1 MLHSI
6 YFIFHFIGTSL
17 NITHKK
23 MSSQY
28 QKFVETPFNKINN
41 NTLYIIN
48 IQLTSV
54 NTNNK
59 N

>member
-1 MLHSI
+1 
-6 YFIFHFIGTSL
+6 
-17 NITHKK
+17 

-28 QKFVETPFNKINN
+28 QKFVEIPFNKINN

-54 NTNNK
+54 NT
-59 N
+59 

>member
-1 MLHSI
+1 
-6 YFIFHFIGTSL
+6 
-17 NITHKK
+17 